1 VEIHQIPTER
11 VPGIMGSIKVLW
23 RSGVRCV
30 SFWSLEG
37 VEKCGR
43 RGRLARDLEH
53 GDGDDEV
60 GRAASQSQSQRL
72 LSLQNLE
79 TVGRLLLHACL
90 RCHSPVVL

>member
-1 VEIHQIPTER
+1 MEIHQIPTER

-53 GDGDDEV
+53 GDGDDDLFSACHV
-60 GRAASQSQSQRL
+60 ARRHQSSPGQVL
-72 LSLQNLE
+72 CFLQY
-79 TVGRLLLHACL
+79 VQD
-90 RCHSPVVL
+90 VQ

>member
-1 VEIHQIPTER
+1 MENHQIPTER

-30 SFWSLEG
+30 SFWSLEVCGWGIWPGAWQASTGG

-60 GRAASQSQSQRL
+60 GQAASQSQS
-72 LSLQNLE
+72 
-79 TVGRLLLHACL
+79 
-90 RCHSPVVL
+90 